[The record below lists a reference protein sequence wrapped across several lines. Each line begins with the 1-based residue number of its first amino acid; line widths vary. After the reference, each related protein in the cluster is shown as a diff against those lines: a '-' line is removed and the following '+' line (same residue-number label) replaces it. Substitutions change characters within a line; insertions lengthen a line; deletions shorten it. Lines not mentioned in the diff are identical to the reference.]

1 MAYSKNAHA
10 LNLFCVVSK
19 NQEHFVTNFKNQCNF
34 IRNKFMI
41 FMFWVIVFLD
51 YFLVQLVIKMCA
63 SHT

>member
-1 MAYSKNAHA
+1 MAYSKNARA
-10 LNLFCVVSK
+10 LNLFCAVSK
-19 NQEHFVTNFKNQCNF
+19 NLEHFVTNFKNQCNF
-34 IRNKFMI
+34 YKKQVHG